1 MLGCW
6 EEGTYGRTYVKYVH
20 TYVIDYRFYPVELE
34 RGYLRTY
41 LLTYLLTYAHPYVR
55 TRMNVRTYVS
65 RLWPNGLGLTA
76 LAFCPATASLAR
88 LSQTTDP
95 RLNVR
100 LNVRL
105 TGDHPPSQIT
115 PDGTRIIVTYGRKY
129 STLLQSARKL
139 PIISIESR
147 RPCCAFLFHLIFVLV
162 EAVGH

>member
-1 MLGCW
+1 MGFGKRLP
-6 EEGTYGRTYVKYVH
+6 TDVRTLSTYVRNRVSVLPFGIGEGLL
-20 TYVIDYRFYPVELE
+20 T
-34 RGYLRTY
+34 YLRTY
-41 LLTYLLTYAHPYVR
+41 LPTYVHPYVR
-55 TRMNVRTYVS
+55 TRMNVRTCVS

-115 PDGTRIIVTYGRKY
+115 PDGTRIIVTYDRTDV
-129 STLLQSARKL
+129 STQPCSKLLGNFPLSPLSRADHAVL
-139 PIISIESR
+139 FFSIH
-147 RPCCAFLFHLIFVLV
+147 FLSL
-162 EAVGH
+162 

>member
-20 TYVIDYRFYPVELE
+20 TYVIDYRFYPVESE

-55 TRMNVRTYVS
+55 TRMNVRTCVS

-115 PDGTRIIVTYGRKY
+115 PDGTRIIFTYVRTDV
-129 STLLQSARKL
+129 STQPCSKLLGNFPLSPLSCADHAML
-139 PIISIESR
+139 FFSI
-147 RPCCAFLFHLIFVLV
+147 HVLSL
-162 EAVGH
+162 